1 MADVDRC
8 VCCGEIV
15 PEGRMVCPQCEIELQ
30 SKPDIGTT
38 LDIEEKTDENL
49 ITENYWT
56 NFCMAY
62 PVEFYEELCGF
73 RLTLIQ
79 KIILHIIGVCNRIKI
94 RRNLK

>member
-8 VCCGEIV
+8 ICCGEIV

-30 SKPDIGTT
+30 SKPDIGTI

-49 ITENYWT
+49 ITEDYWI
-56 NFCMAY
+56 NFYMAY
-62 PVEFYEELCGF
+62 LVEFYELCGL
-73 RLTLIQ
+73 RLTFIQ
-79 KIILHIIGVCNRIKI
+79 KIILRIIGVCNRIKI